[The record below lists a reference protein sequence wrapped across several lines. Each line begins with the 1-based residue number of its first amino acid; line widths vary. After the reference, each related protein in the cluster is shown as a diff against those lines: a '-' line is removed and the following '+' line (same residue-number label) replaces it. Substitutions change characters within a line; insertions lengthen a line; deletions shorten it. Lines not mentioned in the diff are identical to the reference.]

1 MSVLLKC
8 IWSAALAS
16 QYPDSSTIMFVV
28 HHVISISQ
36 IMHSIFNEAV
46 FSVFSC
52 TSAMELDSDYG
63 WSWSAHGN

>member
-36 IMHSIFNEAV
+36 IMHSIFNEAL

-52 TSAMELDSDYG
+52 TSAMDLDSDCG
-63 WSWSAHGN
+63 LVLVCAGN